1 MVRPTIGPGSLPRAA
16 RLSDSSHNS
25 RFRLYSRSRSGLWLQ
40 RLPGSARTVVT
51 DPAYIGT
58 PGTKAGEVVV
68 VLQIHI
74 GVAAA
79 AAADILQRL
88 LS

>member
-1 MVRPTIGPGSLPRAA
+1 MVRPTIGLGSLPRAS

-25 RFRLYSRSRSGLWLQ
+25 RSRLYSRSRSELWLQ

-51 DPAYIGT
+51 DPAYIGM
-58 PGTKAGEVVV
+58 PGTKAEEVA

-74 GVAAA
+74 EVAA
-79 AAADILQRL
+79 AAADILQML